1 MLAVQGRRSLFRGL
15 VQFAPR
21 KAVALAV
28 GLGVDSLSLECTLQP
43 TSKNQ
48 TELQMKKIFILIAIL
63 GMFGISD
70 VLTGT
75 IQYIEEDNFLQ
86 LMSKSQETMEL
97 LGTLFK

>member
-1 MLAVQGRRSLFRGL
+1 
-15 VQFAPR
+15 
-21 KAVALAV
+21 
-28 GLGVDSLSLECTLQP
+28 
-43 TSKNQ
+43 
-48 TELQMKKIFILIAIL
+48 MKKIFILIAIL

-70 VLTGT
+70 VLAGT